1 MAYNTSPARGMGTA
15 PQLLPTTPDSPTA
28 VHLQPQLERV
38 LCQPITHPSKSPQ
51 WEISSGHLVQVCAE
65 LC

>member
-51 WEISSGHLVQVCAE
+51 
-65 LC
+65 